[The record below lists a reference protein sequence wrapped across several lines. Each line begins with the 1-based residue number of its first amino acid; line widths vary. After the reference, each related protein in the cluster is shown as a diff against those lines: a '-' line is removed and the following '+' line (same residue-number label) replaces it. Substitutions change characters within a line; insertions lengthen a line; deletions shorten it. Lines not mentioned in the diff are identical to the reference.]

1 MQNSKAKLFFLVLLF
16 GLLLLPGWSKAG
28 VNRLIDGFSTIIIKV
43 SQTQG
48 VPKASSIDATIDG
61 HTLSIVFLENLGQ
74 VTIDVSLVA
83 GGEVETQSTPT
94 PNGVIIY
101 IPNTGSYVV
110 TFTLSNGDVYYGE
123 FEVTD

>member
-1 MQNSKAKLFFLVLLF
+1 MKKVMRFVLMLCLALSGALCYAHGVAVTENKTGKGPILTKLKAHYGGTDKSESIV
-16 GLLLLPGWSKAG
+16 
-28 VNRLIDGFSTIIIKV
+28 
-43 SQTQG
+43 
-48 VPKASSIDATIDG
+48 ASIDG

-110 TFTLSNGDVYYGE
+110 TFTLPNGDVYYGE
-123 FEVTD
+123 FQVTD

>member
-1 MQNSKAKLFFLVLLF
+1 MRETKLKS
-16 GLLLLPGWSKAG
+16 LLLWIVFLLPITWCGAKSL
-28 VNRLIDGFSTIIIKV
+28 NYFDGYSHINIKEADV
-43 SQTQG
+43 QG
-48 VPKASSIDATIDG
+48 VPKSSSIDASING

-94 PNGVIIY
+94 PNGVNIY
-101 IPNTGSYVV
+101 IASTGSYVV
-110 TFTLSNGDVYYGE
+110 TFTLSNGDEYYGE

>member
-48 VPKASSIDATIDG
+48 VPKASSIDAAIDG

-74 VTIDVSLVA
+74 VTIDVSLVG
-83 GGEVETQSTPT
+83 GGEVETTVTYT
-94 PNGVIIY
+94 PNGVNIY

-110 TFTLSNGDVYYGE
+110 TFTLTNGDVYYGE
-123 FEVTD
+123 FQVTD

>member
-1 MQNSKAKLFFLVLLF
+1 MLCLVLS
-16 GLLLLPGWSKAG
+16 GAWSYAHSVAG
-28 VNRLIDGFSTIIIKV
+28 MENEKDGDIPIELINGASQNISEKTDYIIASINGHV
-43 SQTQG
+43 LSVVFTQ
-48 VPKASSIDATIDG
+48 
-61 HTLSIVFLENLGQ
+61 NLGQ